1 MENKI
6 LEYLEIILFSKQNIL
21 QLNLNFELESKQ
33 QLLNEIDLLEE
44 IIFEI
49 KNNI

>member
-6 LEYLEIILFSKQNIL
+6 LEYLETLLISKQNL
-21 QLNLNFELESKQ
+21 LESVKN
-33 QLLNEIDLLEE
+33 LEKRMGVEIDLLEE

>member
-21 QLNLNFELESKQ
+21 QLNLNFELKSKQ